1 MRVRDYA
8 DIYTLTPDWPVD
20 HGVAREA
27 APEDVRPANPAR
39 PAPRQLGR
47 RPRGTGLMCI

>member
-27 APEDVRPANPAR
+27 APEDVRRPIRPGRHHASSAGALAGPA
-39 PAPRQLGR
+39 
-47 RPRGTGLMCI
+47 